1 MGDNMVYLDYS
12 ATTPVAKEVLE
23 SFNKVC
29 NDYIGNPNSLHRLGL
44 NSKELMY
51 EAILQIASLLNVK
64 QQELI
69 FTSGSSEA
77 NNLAIKGICE
87 KYQNRGKHI
96 ITTELEHA
104 SVSEVFTYLKSKGF
118 KVSYVKVL
126 TDGTVDINHLKS
138 ILQDDTIL
146 VSIGYVNSELGILQ
160 PISDIGKLLKAYPK
174 IFYHVDGTQAV
185 GKIKVDLT
193 DIDLFSFSAHKFYGL
208 KGIGCLYKKDTI
220 DIENIIHGGKSQTKY
235 RGGTPALPLIVSMAK
250 ALRLALEDLDEKY
263 KHILDLNIYLKNN
276 LKNMEGVIIN
286 SNDKS
291 IPHILNISIPGIK
304 PSTMM
309 NALSR
314 HDIYISTQ
322 TACSLADSPSTTL
335 SALYHDNER
344 ALSSLRISISHKTT
358 KEEIDLFLKYFKEEY
373 DKLKFMKEK

>member
-1 MGDNMVYLDYS
+1 MVYLDYS
-12 ATTPVAKEVLE
+12 ATTPVDNEVLE

-29 NDYIGNPNSLHRLGL
+29 KEYIGNPNSLHRLGL

-51 EAILQIASLLNVK
+51 EAILQVASLLNVK
-64 QQELI
+64 PQNLI

-96 ITTELEHA
+96 ITTELEHP
-104 SVSEVFTYLKSKGF
+104 SVSEVFNYLKTKGF
-118 KVSYVKVL
+118 KVSYINL
-126 TDGTVDINHLKS
+126 LEDGTIDIDHLKS
-138 ILQDDTIL
+138 IIQDDTIL
-146 VSIGYVNSELGILQ
+146 VSISYVNSEVGIVQ
-160 PISDIGKLLKAYPK
+160 PINEIGELLKEYPK
-174 IFYHVDGTQAV
+174 LFFHVDGTQAV

-193 DIDLFSFSAHKFYGL
+193 NIDLFSFSAHKFYGL
-208 KGIGCLYKKDTI
+208 KGIGCLYKKDRV
-220 DIENIIHGGKSQTKY
+220 DIENLIHGGKSQTKY
-235 RGGTPALPLIVSMAK
+235 RGGTPPLALIVSMAK
-250 ALRLALEDLDEKY
+250 ALRLALEDLDKKY
-263 KHILDLNIYLKNN
+263 KYVLDLNTYLRNN
-276 LKNMEGVIIN
+276 LNKIEGVIIN

-314 HDIYISTQ
+314 YDIYISTQ
-322 TACSLADSPSTTL
+322 TACSLEDSPSN
-335 SALYHDNER
+335 ALTAIYHNEER

-358 KEEIDLFLKYFKEEY
+358 KEEIDLFLKHFKEEY
-373 DKLKFMKEK
+373 NKLKFMKEK